1 MFSWNSEQYLKF
13 KKQRTRPSIDLA
25 ASIRIENP
33 RNIIDIGCGPGNST
47 EVLQKRFPNAN
58 IVGIDSSQD
67 MIAKAKSQ
75 HSEIEF
81 TCCDVNELFGK
92 GNKYDVVF
100 SNACIQ
106 WIPDH
111 KTLLKNLMT
120 LLKDDGVLAV
130 QVPYNFNQPIHR
142 IISSISSSEKWKNCF
157 DNPRKQFLLNESE
170 YYDLLA
176 EISSDFEMW
185 LTTYYHRM
193 KSHNDIIEWYRG
205 TGLRP
210 YLEQLQG
217 DKKIEFESEVA
228 EQVRLAYPKQKN
240 GDIIF
245 RFPRLFFTATK

>member
-1 MFSWNSEQYLKF
+1 MLFLGLIPLDTFTIPFRTGPLIISSDFFPMFGSSRLNS
-13 KKQRTRPSIDLA
+13 
-25 ASIRIENP
+25 
-33 RNIIDIGCGPGNST
+33 
-47 EVLQKRFPNAN
+47 
-58 IVGIDSSQD
+58 
-67 MIAKAKSQ
+67 
-75 HSEIEF
+75 
-81 TCCDVNELFGK
+81 
-92 GNKYDVVF
+92 
-100 SNACIQ
+100 
-106 WIPDH
+106 
-111 KTLLKNLMT
+111 
-120 LLKDDGVLAV
+120 
-130 QVPYNFNQPIHR
+130 
-142 IISSISSSEKWKNCF
+142 SSISSSEKWKNCF

-217 DKKIEFESEVA
+217 DKMIEFESEVA